1 MIAALLDHLW
11 QSTLFAACIAA
22 LALLVRRQ
30 AARLRFAL
38 WLAASLKF
46 LIPFSALVL
55 LGRWLLPPVLVPGPM
70 LAALKPAALP
80 FSAGPMTI
88 KAVPAVLA
96 GELLLGIWAAG
107 MLFAL
112 GRTLWHMREMHL
124 LLRDAAD
131 LDIAAPVPV
140 KSAASFLEPGLV
152 GIFRPVILLPAGLA
166 RNLTREELNA
176 VLAHELT
183 HLARRDNLTAALHM
197 LVETVFWFH
206 PLVWWISRRLVEE
219 RERACDEN
227 VLANGNAPL
236 VYAESILKV
245 CRYYVQTPLAC
256 TSGMSGPDL
265 NVRLTAIMKGGEWE
279 ELPPP
284 TILLLASLSAAAL
297 MLPVAAGMLGSLP
310 VTPIA
315 AKMESALNTAL
326 PVIVPQLAPPA
337 PAPRPHRVRARIAP
351 PVTAPEPV
359 AVLPQPVETP
369 PPSVMAQPAVIF
381 GVVRPILP
389 ALPADPAADELVCRR
404 PEALPGKRLAGP
416 TICKPQSEWAQLKAQ
431 GLDVAPDGSIYEKS
445 AYEKNRTLEARACG
459 SVGAGSASNAY
470 RAAIACF

>member
-46 LIPFSALVL
+46 LLPFSALVL
-55 LGRWLLPPVLVPGPM
+55 LGRWLLPPVLVPAPV

-80 FSAGPMTI
+80 FSAGPI
-88 KAVPAVLA
+88 VLKAAPALMA
-96 GELLLGIWAAG
+96 GEVLLTLWLTG

-112 GRTLWHMREMHL
+112 GRALWHMREMHL
-124 LLRDAAD
+124 LLREARD

-140 KSAASFLEPGLV
+140 KSAASFLEPGLI
-152 GIFRPVILLPAGLA
+152 GIFKPVILLPEGLA
-166 RNLTREELNA
+166 RNLTAAELDA

-197 LVETVFWFH
+197 LVETLFWFH

-227 VLANGNAPL
+227 VLACGKAPL

-256 TSGMSGPDL
+256 ASGMSGPDL
-265 NVRLTAIMKGGEWE
+265 NVRLTAIMTGGTCD
-279 ELPPP
+279 ELSPRAS
-284 TILLLASLSAAAL
+284 LLLATAGAAAL
-297 MLPVAAGMLGSLP
+297 MLPIAAGMLGTMP
-310 VTPIA
+310 VTHIA
-315 AKMESALNTAL
+315 ARVENALNMAL
-326 PVIVPQLAPPA
+326 PIPAPVPQIA
-337 PAPRPHRVRARIAP
+337 PAPPVPRPAHRRALVRP
-351 PVTAPEPV
+351 PVTKDAAV
-359 AVLPQPVETP
+359 A
-369 PPSVMAQPAVIF
+369 PPSLTVAAAQPAQGAVI
-381 GVVRPILP
+381 VTYVS
-389 ALPADPAADELVCRR
+389 PAAPAIPPVADDMQCRR
-404 PEALPGKRLAGP
+404 PQTLPGSRLPGP
-416 TICKPQSEWAQLKAQ
+416 TICKPQSEWAMLRAK
-431 GLDVAPDGSIYEKS
+431 GLDVAPDGSIYGLSDFEKERSLNARTCSSS
-445 AYEKNRTLEARACG
+445 A
-459 SVGAGSASNAY
+459 AGSASNAY
-470 RAAIACF
+470 RMLPNCF